1 MSINKYYQI
10 AKNKLYKL
18 NRSLT
23 GWGTKKTL
31 HIIKNEFPK
40 LQIIKV
46 RSKKTFFDWQVPLE
60 WNIKDAYVLDK
71 KGDKIIDFKKNNLHV
86 VGYSTPVNKI
96 INKNNFLNRV
106 HSLSKSPKAIPYVTS
121 YYRRYWGFC
130 ISDYDKKKIQNKYH
144 KNDKFHVVI
153 KSSLK
158 NGHLNYGELVLKG
171 SSKQEILI
179 STYICH
185 PSMANNELSGLIVSM
200 SLINYFS
207 KIKLEKTLRFL
218 FIPETIG
225 SIIFIKKNLDNLK
238 KKLIGGYNLTCI
250 GDERMHSCIFSKYGK
265 SQSDKALKKAY
276 KKLKIKYKVF
286 SFLERGSDERQ
297 YCSPGVD
304 LPIASIFRSKYG
316 NYPEYH
322 TSLDNFDLVTKKGL
336 QGGYE
341 VSRLA
346 IKNLIKEKL
355 PKTKIL
361 CEPYMTKR
369 NLYPGLS
376 GPKRKKIIYNIMDF
390 IQYSDGTNDLLE
402 ISKMIKLNY
411 SKTLQIYK
419 LLKEKKILL

>member
-1 MSINKYYQI
+1 MSVNKYYQI

-23 GWGTKKTL
+23 GPGTKKTL

-40 LQIIKV
+40 LKIIKV

-60 WNIKDAYVLDK
+60 WNIKDAYVLDR

-96 INKNNFLNRV
+96 LNKNNFLNRI

-144 KNDKFHVVI
+144 KYDKFHVVI

-158 NGHLNYGELVLKG
+158 NGYLNYGELLLKG

-185 PSMANNELSGLIVSM
+185 PAMANNELSGPIVSM
-200 SLINYFS
+200 ALINYFS
-207 KIKLEKTLRFL
+207 KRNLEKTLRFL

-225 SIIFIKKNLDNLK
+225 SIIFIKKNYDYLK
-238 KKLIGGYNLTCI
+238 KNLVGGYNLSCI
-250 GDERMHSCIFSKYGK
+250 GDERMHSCMFSKYGK
-265 SQSDKALKKAY
+265 SQSDKALKNAY
-276 KKLKIKYKVF
+276 EKLNIKYKKF

-341 VSRLA
+341 VSKTA
-346 IKNLIKEKL
+346 IENLIKKKL
-355 PKTKIL
+355 PKNKI
-361 CEPYMTKR
+361 
-369 NLYPGLS
+369 
-376 GPKRKKIIYNIMDF
+376 
-390 IQYSDGTNDLLE
+390 
-402 ISKMIKLNY
+402 
-411 SKTLQIYK
+411 
-419 LLKEKKILL
+419 